1 MVLVCIH
8 TWCLP
13 YPTIMQ
19 LEQLFNNTVSSQDQ
33 YTLVKQFCIMSAP
46 LAFTN
51 VFLYLSLPCVPTHEY
66 EEHQLTFV

>member
-51 VFLYLSLPCVPTHEY
+51 VFLYFPSHVYLLMNMRNTN
-66 EEHQLTFV
+66 